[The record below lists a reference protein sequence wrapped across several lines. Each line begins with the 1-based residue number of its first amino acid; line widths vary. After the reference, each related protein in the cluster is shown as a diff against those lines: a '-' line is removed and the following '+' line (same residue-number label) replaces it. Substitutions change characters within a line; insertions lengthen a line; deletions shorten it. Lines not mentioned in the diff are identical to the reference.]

1 MPVQSPLQG
10 VNPPPP
16 YADAPPESLVAH
28 PRCSLLYDA
37 FKRRFGKRI
46 GESITVHPKAFSITS
61 EGMKVPTYMFFCV
74 MEELESL

>member
-1 MPVQSPLQG
+1 M
-10 VNPPPP
+10 
-16 YADAPPESLVAH
+16 AH